1 MDLRHLR
8 YFTAVAEERHFGR
21 AAQRLGIA
29 QPPLS
34 RQIQD
39 LESELGFSLFDRSRR
54 RVELTP
60 AGAVFLAHVRR
71 VFDALELAVH
81 EARRASV
88 GETGRLVVGYLSSL
102 AYSGITELVRTF
114 RGELPAVELALRE
127 MPPQEQIEA
136 LKDGRIDVGF
146 VRAPLHDARLASE
159 CVRREPLLVALPA
172 DHPLAARKRI
182 PLELLSREPFVV
194 FPRQRGSAFFDLV
207 MGLCRAAGFSPRIAQ
222 EALHLDILS
231 LVAAGFGVSILP
243 ESIKNVGRKGL
254 ALRPI
259 VGAPSTDLLVAW
271 RADDASPTLR
281 QFLSFVRRVGVN
293 KGNNKGKP
301 RAARSAPGE
310 PGEGKRGRRARGA
323 AAAGPDAEE

>member
-71 VFDALELAVH
+71 VFDALDLAVH

-102 AYSGITELVRTF
+102 AYSGITELVRAF
-114 RGELPAVELALRE
+114 RTDFPSVELALRE

-146 VRAPLHDARLASE
+146 VRAPLNDPRLASE

-172 DHPLAARKRI
+172 DHPLAGRRRI
-182 PLELLSREPFVV
+182 ALELLSREPFVV

-207 MGLCRAAGFSPRIAQ
+207 VGLCREAGFTPRIVQ

-243 ESIKNVGRKGL
+243 ESIKNIRRGGL

-259 VGAPSTDLLVAW
+259 VGAPVTDLLLAW
-271 RADDASPTLR
+271 RADDASPTLG
-281 QFLSFVRRVGVN
+281 QFLAFVRRVGVS
-293 KGNNKGKP
+293 KSKP
-301 RAARSAPGE
+301 RAARRAPGE
-310 PGEGKRGRRARGA
+310 DERDPGARGA
-323 AAAGPDAEE
+323 GPGVEG

>member
-71 VFDALELAVH
+71 VFDALDLAVH

-102 AYSGITELVRTF
+102 AYSGITELVRAF
-114 RGELPAVELALRE
+114 RTDFPSVELALRE
-127 MPPQEQIEA
+127 MPPQEQIDA

-146 VRAPLHDARLASE
+146 VRAPLNDPRLASE

-172 DHPLAARKRI
+172 DHPLAGRRRI

-207 MGLCRAAGFSPRIAQ
+207 VGLCREAGFTPRVVQ

-243 ESIKNVGRKGL
+243 ESIKNIRRGGL

-259 VGAPSTDLLVAW
+259 VGAPVTDLLLAW
-271 RADDASPTLR
+271 RADDASPTLG
-281 QFLSFVRRVGVN
+281 QFLSFVRRVGVS
-293 KGNNKGKP
+293 KSKP
-301 RAARSAPGE
+301 RAARRAPGE
-310 PGEGKRGRRARGA
+310 DERDPGA
-323 AAAGPDAEE
+323 AGAGTGVEG

>member
-60 AGAVFLAHVRR
+60 AGVVFLAHVRR
-71 VFDALELAVH
+71 VFDALDLAVH

-102 AYSGITELVRTF
+102 AYSGITELVRAF
-114 RGELPAVELALRE
+114 RTDFPSVELALRE

-146 VRAPLHDARLASE
+146 VRAPLNDPRLASE

-172 DHPLAARKRI
+172 DHPLAGRRRI

-207 MGLCRAAGFSPRIAQ
+207 VGLCREAGFTPRIVQ

-243 ESIKNVGRKGL
+243 ESIKNIRRGGL

-259 VGAPSTDLLVAW
+259 VGAPVTDLLLAW
-271 RADDASPTLR
+271 RADDASPTLG
-281 QFLSFVRRVGVN
+281 QFLSFVRRVGVS
-293 KGNNKGKP
+293 KSKP
-301 RAARSAPGE
+301 SAARRAPGE
-310 PGEGKRGRRARGA
+310 GERDPGAHG
-323 AAAGPDAEE
+323 AGPGVEG

>member
-71 VFDALELAVH
+71 VFDALDLAVH

-102 AYSGITELVRTF
+102 AYSGITELVRAF
-114 RGELPAVELALRE
+114 RTDFPSVELALRE

-172 DHPLAARKRI
+172 DHPLAGRRRI

-207 MGLCRAAGFSPRIAQ
+207 VGLCREAGFTPHIAQ

-243 ESIKNVGRKGL
+243 ESIKNIRRGGL

-259 VGAPSTDLLVAW
+259 VGAPVTDLLVAW
-271 RADDASPTLR
+271 RADDASPTLGR
-281 QFLSFVRRVGVN
+281 FLSFVRRVGVS
-293 KGNNKGKP
+293 KSKP
-301 RAARSAPGE
+301 RAARRAPGE
-310 PGEGKRGRRARGA
+310 PGEGERDPGARGA
-323 AAAGPDAEE
+323 GPGVEG